1 MQSSNPSGVMD
12 DDFITGRF
20 PRDFTLKD
28 GTVLTITP
36 MVASDWEALRDF
48 LGIVPEA
55 ERQFLRD
62 DISEPSIVDRWCAN
76 LDYQHILPLLAWDGA
91 TIVADAS
98 LHQDPGLWTAHVG
111 KVRLLVRPEYR
122 GRGIGT
128 EMVRQLIEAAHE
140 FNLQKVAA
148 ECAIEQAELIVLL
161 RRLGFREVARLPDF
175 VCDRNN
181 RLHEMVLLV
190 YNLR

>member
-1 MQSSNPSGVMD
+1 
-12 DDFITGRF
+12 
-20 PRDFTLKD
+20 
-28 GTVLTITP
+28 
-36 MVASDWEALRDF
+36 MVASDWEAVRDF
-48 LGIVPEA
+48 LTAVPET
-55 ERQFLRD
+55 ERQFLRE

-76 LDYQHILPLLAWDGA
+76 LDYHHILPLLAWEGA
-91 TIVADAS
+91 RIVADAS

-111 KVRLLVRPEYR
+111 KVRLLVHPEYR
-122 GRGIGT
+122 GRGLGS
-128 EMVRQLIEAAHE
+128 EMIRQLVDVARE
-140 FNLQKVAA
+140 FDLQKVAA
-148 ECAIEQAELIVLL
+148 ECATEQGELIALL